1 MSKKTFNLIFTIIGL
16 IGVANGIYLSVLK
29 LTNNSSMCIKGLGD
43 CFTVNTSK
51 YSEIFGVPIAILG
64 TLAYLALLALVFL
77 ENKGNGFWKANAV
90 YFFFGFTLIGAGYS
104 AYLTYLEADIIR
116 AWCPFCVMSAIGM
129 WILFITTIVRL
140 VNFTQAEPIP

>member
-1 MSKKTFNLIFTIIGL
+1 MSKRTFNLIFTIIGL

-43 CFTVNTSK
+43 CWTVNTSK

-64 TLAYLALLALVFL
+64 TLAYLALLALVIL
-77 ENKGNGFWKANAV
+77 ENKGNEFWKTNAI

-104 AYLTYLEADIIR
+104 AYLTYLEADVIR
-116 AWCPFCVMSAIGM
+116 AWCPFCVVSAIGM

-140 VNFTQAEPIP
+140 VNITQAEPIA